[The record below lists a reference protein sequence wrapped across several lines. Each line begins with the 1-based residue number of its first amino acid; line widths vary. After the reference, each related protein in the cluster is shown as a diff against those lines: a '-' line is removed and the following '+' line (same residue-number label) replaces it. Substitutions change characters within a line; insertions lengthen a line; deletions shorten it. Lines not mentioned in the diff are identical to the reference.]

1 MQVGKKMKALN
12 QWKLGEKNINIG
24 DTITNDNKNKRNP
37 EIRENKIQG
46 MVIQINTTTS
56 SDIMRGIETKVL
68 LMLYETSIVSSLVH
82 NAESWTLSLSEETQ
96 IDMIGIKAIKR
107 LFSLP
112 TSTPSAAV
120 LFNLGLLYITQVVDK
135 MRFLFLHK
143 IINRPNDHWTN
154 QMLKHLQSLGIGWAK
169 SIHEKLNEYELET

>member
-1 MQVGKKMKALN
+1 ML
-12 QWKLGEKNINIG
+12 L
-24 DTITNDNKNKRNP
+24 TI
-37 EIRENKIQG
+37 
-46 MVIQINTTTS
+46 
-56 SDIMRGIETKVL
+56 
-68 LMLYETSIVSSLVH
+68 YETSIVSSLVH
-82 NAESWTLSLSEETQ
+82 NAESWTLLLSEETQ
-96 IDMIGIKAIKR
+96 IDMIGIKAIKPF
-107 LFSLP
+107 FSLP

-169 SIHEKLNEYELET
+169 SIHEKLNEYELENDWEKISRKSKAEWKKEVQEAKPKKACRKRYHGDERRE